1 MAASITNV
9 ASPQVAS
16 TVPKQVPVVEP
27 KAVATVTEEAVSRVQ
42 PTEVDTTDSRE
53 DTQDDIR
60 QAAEVL
66 REAVSRYSPSLAI
79 DVDEELNKTIVT
91 VLDADTNEVIRQIPS
106 QDLIDVARAIK
117 RYGVDALG
125 SDYVNGIL
133 LDEYS

>member
-16 TVPKQVPVVEP
+16 TVPKQVAVVEP

-106 QDLIDVARAIK
+106 QDILDVARAIK

>member
-16 TVPKQVPVVEP
+16 TVPKQVAVVEP
-27 KAVATVTEEAVSRVQ
+27 KAVATVTEEAVSRVE

-53 DTQDDIR
+53 DTQEDIR
-60 QAAEVL
+60 QAVEVL
-66 REAVSRYSPSLAI
+66 REAVNRYSPSLAI

>member
-53 DTQDDIR
+53 DTQEDIR

-66 REAVSRYSPSLAI
+66 REAVNRYSPSLAI

-106 QDLIDVARAIK
+106 QDILDVARAIK

>member
-16 TVPKQVPVVEP
+16 TVPKQVAVVEP

-42 PTEVDTTDSRE
+42 PTEVDTAESRE
-53 DTQDDIR
+53 DTQEDIR

-106 QDLIDVARAIK
+106 QDILDVARAIK
-117 RYGVDALG
+117 RYGIDALG

>member
-1 MAASITNV
+1 MVASITNV

-16 TVPKQVPVVEP
+16 TVPKQVAVVEP

-53 DTQDDIR
+53 DTQEDIR

>member
-16 TVPKQVPVVEP
+16 TVPKQVAVVEP

-42 PTEVDTTDSRE
+42 PTEVDTAESRE
-53 DTQDDIR
+53 DTQEDIR
-60 QAAEVL
+60 QAVEVL
-66 REAVSRYSPSLAI
+66 REAVNRYSPSLAI

-106 QDLIDVARAIK
+106 QDILDVARAIK

>member
-16 TVPKQVPVVEP
+16 TVPKQVAVVEP

-53 DTQDDIR
+53 DTQEDIR

-66 REAVSRYSPSLAI
+66 REAVNRYSPSLAI

-106 QDLIDVARAIK
+106 QDILDVARAIK
-117 RYGVDALG
+117 RYGIDALG

>member
-16 TVPKQVPVVEP
+16 TVPKQVAVVEP

-53 DTQDDIR
+53 DTQEDIR

-66 REAVSRYSPSLAI
+66 REAVNRYSPSLAI

-106 QDLIDVARAIK
+106 QDILDVARAIK

>member
-16 TVPKQVPVVEP
+16 TVPKQVAVVEP

-53 DTQDDIR
+53 DTQEDIR
-60 QAAEVL
+60 EAAEVL
-66 REAVSRYSPSLAI
+66 REAVNRYSPSLAI

-91 VLDADTNEVIRQIPS
+91 VMDADTNEVIRQIPS
-106 QDLIDVARAIK
+106 QVLLDVARAIK

>member
-16 TVPKQVPVVEP
+16 TVPKQVAVVEP

-53 DTQDDIR
+53 DTQEDIR

-91 VLDADTNEVIRQIPS
+91 VLDADTNEIIRQIPS

>member
-16 TVPKQVPVVEP
+16 TVPKQVAVVEP

-53 DTQDDIR
+53 DTQEDIR

-66 REAVSRYSPSLAI
+66 REAVNRYSPSLAI

>member
-16 TVPKQVPVVEP
+16 TVPKLAPAAEA
-27 KAVATVTEEAVSRVQ
+27 KATAMVTEEAVPQVQ
-42 PTEVDTTDSRE
+42 PIEVDTADSRE
-53 DTQDDIR
+53 ETQEDIR
-60 QAAEVL
+60 EAAKVL
-66 REAVSRYSPSLAI
+66 REAVNIYSPSLAI
-79 DVDEELNKTIVT
+79 EVDEELNRTVVT
-91 VLDADTNEVIRQIPS
+91 VMDADTNEMIRQIPS

>member
-16 TVPKQVPVVEP
+16 TVPKLAPAAEA
-27 KAVATVTEEAVSRVQ
+27 KATAMVTEEAVPQVQ
-42 PTEVDTTDSRE
+42 PLEVDTAGSRE
-53 DTQDDIR
+53 ETQEDIR
-60 QAAEVL
+60 EAAEVL
-66 REAVSRYSPSLAI
+66 REAVNSYSPSLAI
-79 DVDEELNKTIVT
+79 EVDEELNRTVVT
-91 VLDADTNEVIRQIPS
+91 VMDADTNEVIRQIPS

>member
-16 TVPKQVPVVEP
+16 TVPKQVAVVEP

-53 DTQDDIR
+53 DTQEDIR

-66 REAVSRYSPSLAI
+66 REAVSRHSPSLAI

>member
-53 DTQDDIR
+53 DTQEDIR

-106 QDLIDVARAIK
+106 QDILDVARAIK

>member
-16 TVPKQVPVVEP
+16 TVPKQVAVVEP

-53 DTQDDIR
+53 DTQEDIR
-60 QAAEVL
+60 EAAEVL
-66 REAVSRYSPSLAI
+66 REAVNRYSPSLAI

-91 VLDADTNEVIRQIPS
+91 VMDADTNEVIRQIPS
-106 QDLIDVARAIK
+106 QDLLDVARAIK

>member
-16 TVPKQVPVVEP
+16 TVPKQVAVVEP

-53 DTQDDIR
+53 DTQEDIR
-60 QAAEVL
+60 EAAEVL

-91 VLDADTNEVIRQIPS
+91 VMDADTNEVIRQIPS

>member
-53 DTQDDIR
+53 DTQEDIR

>member
-9 ASPQVAS
+9 AAPQVAS
-16 TVPKQVPVVEP
+16 PVPKPVPAAEA
-27 KAVATVTEEAVSRVQ
+27 KATAPVTEEAVPQVQ
-42 PTEVDTTDSRE
+42 PIEVNTADSRE
-53 DTQDDIR
+53 ETQEDIR
-60 QAAEVL
+60 EAAEVL
-66 REAVSRYSPSLAI
+66 REAVNRYSPSLAI

-91 VLDADTNEVIRQIPS
+91 VMDADTNEVIRQIPS
-106 QDLIDVARAIK
+106 QDLLDVARAIK

>member
-53 DTQDDIR
+53 DTQEDIR

-66 REAVSRYSPSLAI
+66 REAVNRYSPSLAI

>member
-16 TVPKQVPVVEP
+16 TVPKQVAVVEP

-53 DTQDDIR
+53 DTQEDIR

>member
-16 TVPKQVPVVEP
+16 TVPKQVAVVEP

-53 DTQDDIR
+53 DTQEDIR

-106 QDLIDVARAIK
+106 QDILDVARAIK